1 MAVLYAQSILVLEQ
15 FLRSYA
21 EVLQKALKVL
31 QSSHGCQPPPTPCF
45 TFLPLMSKVSV
56 MSLEQILNLLA

>member
-1 MAVLYAQSILVLEQ
+1 MAVLYAQSIPVLEQ

-31 QSSHGCQPPPTPCF
+31 QSSQPPPTPCF

>member
-31 QSSHGCQPPPTPCF
+31 QSSQPPPYPVFYIPT
-45 TFLPLMSKVSV
+45 THV
-56 MSLEQILNLLA
+56 